1 MANFT
6 AISWENADT
15 FHRSDAHYQ
24 GHTAWAMASPTTG
37 SAVIAAG
44 QLLGRVTDSAALF
57 NEVFAIWT
65 QFEDAYGGSDASQVV
80 TAMSEVARELEAFQS
95 ATKMFYDGVVEYDA
109 AVQKHDG
116 KKSDY
121 DTWATDWTDRYS
133 QFLVDQDRPLDEFM
147 TKYRVPKLELHSR
160 LEAERAENEPT
171 AQNIQLD
178 IATARQTLA
187 DTLNAIDF
195 DDLAEL
201 RFTIHSAGLDR
212 VDSTE
217 EMEFMLLNNHLFGDQ
232 LSAADAKRVAA
243 EIDIES
249 LPYSYID
256 ENGVKWIR
264 TSSGELV
271 VVGSAMDPNLQL
283 RTLEVLAND
292 PWTKDIK
299 VDPWGRPSTSD
310 KVRNEGLLTLSE
322 VFFDASNKVF
332 MQPVSGAGIV
342 MGTAGG
348 TAIAAFSVVS
358 WGHAGDQHAA
368 VMSSSHFLM
377 TEDQIH
383 EVRQWAVN
391 REMTITGVT
400 TAAGVALMFIP
411 GVGALGTV
419 AAFGLDF
426 AVGSS
431 ISLAMDAA
439 WDNAQTES
447 EMMNEVEMRGLPDAY
462 DPEEH
467 ARLIEER
474 NRRFGTTAGGGGRPM
489 MRSAQ

>member
-15 FHRSDAHYQ
+15 FHRSKAHYQ
-24 GHTAWAMASPTTG
+24 GYAAWAMESPKTG

-187 DTLNAIDF
+187 DALKAIDF
-195 DDLAEL
+195 DDLADL
-201 RFTIHSAGLDR
+201 RFTIHSGGLDK

-283 RTLEVLAND
+283 RTLEALAND
-292 PWTKDIK
+292 PATKDIT
-299 VDPWGRPSTSD
+299 VDPVGGSSD
-310 KVRNEGLLTLSE
+310 TDRNRTDGLLTLSE
-322 VFFDASNKVF
+322 IFTETSNYYLLE
-332 MQPVSGAGIV
+332 PEISGAGIV
-342 MGTAGG
+342 LGTAGG
-348 TAIAAFSVVS
+348 LAVVAFTVVS
-358 WGHAGDQHAA
+358 WGQAGNQHAA

-377 TEDQIH
+377 TNDQI
-383 EVRQWAVN
+383 EEAAQWAVD
-391 REMTITGVT
+391 REMTITGMSL
-400 TAAGVALMFIP
+400 AASVAIAFIP
-411 GVGALGTV
+411 GIGAV
-419 AAFGLDF
+419 ASFGANF
-426 AVGSS
+426 VAGNA

-447 EMMNEVEMRGLPDAY
+447 EMMQEVAVKGLPNAY
-462 DPEEH
+462 DPDEH
-467 ARLIEER
+467 ARLIDER
-474 NRRFGTTAGGGGRPM
+474 NRRFGTGAGGGGGRPM
-489 MRSAQ
+489 MRSSQ